1 MGTPVK
7 IDDMARNMIKLA
19 GLKPD
24 EDIKIVY
31 TGLRPGEKLYEE
43 RLMEEEGLKKTSNSL
58 INIGAPIAFD
68 EDKFLIKLKCLME
81 AAYEDRE
88 DIRDLV
94 AEVVDTYHPAGEHGT
109 EEKGSAY
116 EKQRAAMQQKL
127 IAI

>member
-1 MGTPVK
+1 MNETDYYGEVYAYEAALR
-7 IDDMARNMIKLA
+7 IAQERGDD
-19 GLKPD
+19 
-24 EDIKIVY
+24 
-31 TGLRPGEKLYEE
+31 
-43 RLMEEEGLKKTSNSL
+43 TS
-58 INIGAPIAFD
+58 A
-68 EDKFLIKLKCLME
+68 ME